1 MLHFG
6 MFVRNLPINRP
17 VQAFAWLFADVL
29 GRDLTMRKI
38 HRNAL
43 TVLILSSLAIAP
55 GYALAQDAGAVP
67 AQQDEVTDLQSVVVT
82 GEIQYRNRTETTAPE
97 LVYGQEFFAQFEP
110 VSVGDQLRR
119 VPGVAFT
126 SDIGES
132 DSPQLRGL
140 GQGYTQVLVN
150 GRPIP
155 GAGNDRTVFVDR
167 IPAEIIDRIEI
178 VRSPSADIDSQGVGG
193 TINIILKDGESL
205 PPGVIARVG
214 ATHDID
220 AGKTKGNASVSWS
233 GRNADETVFYSLTLD
248 AQERFNNKDTVQEVF
263 ESDSAG
269 FDAEVARR
277 GDGRRLAQFDNA
289 AQSQAIER
297 TEEQDSRDSRDLSF
311 NGDLTWKLSDDSQV
325 RFDAFYL
332 STDRK
337 EHQDVFNY
345 EGDGSIG
352 GLDLDN
358 PELEFED
365 SDIQQDSFGFGAEFQ
380 KRLSDVSKFSLQAAY
395 NNFTDNSVQDKFE
408 ETNED
413 LISKETIDAED
424 SEWSGSA
431 SYTRELSDRVEMKLG
446 LSGKIKE
453 RDYRLTVDDDLDDE
467 EEFTRNDGLFNYKE
481 RRLDAYAQFKWKLS
495 DAVTLETGLR
505 AESTKTEQDFRNEL
519 SEGGVLDETITGDAD
534 GSEFMLNP
542 SAHLQWKVTDNDQFR
557 VSVARTVRRPSI
569 DQVIPSYA
577 LESPG
582 DEDVTIGNPGLS
594 FESSWGLDVGYERRF
609 GGRGVFGVN
618 VFSRRISDLI
628 GLVNTGLGVDEIG
641 LDPDDFPGNLY
652 TFQNI
657 GDATTH
663 GIEFDLSTPLG
674 FMGLEETGIFANY
687 TRLWSDRDDP
697 AGADKIAIDYQPT
710 YVYNV
715 GITQNIPSWNA
726 SFGFSYQKQ
735 GESRFVTYGEIES
748 QVYDGNLEFFVEK
761 RLGDKWVLRLT
772 GNNLLDA
779 DSLQAESGFDGDNGA
794 DILANQAAYNVDAYE
809 IERENSS
816 PKWTLTL
823 RAVF

>member
-1 MLHFG
+1 M
-6 MFVRNLPINRP
+6 RN
-17 VQAFAWLFADVL
+17 
-29 GRDLTMRKI
+29 I

-43 TVLILSSLAIAP
+43 TALILSSLAIAP
-55 GYALAQDAGAVP
+55 GYALAQDADAAP
-67 AQQDEVTDLQSVVVT
+67 APQNDEVTDLQSVVVT

-214 ATHDID
+214 ATYNTD
-220 AGKTKGNASVSWS
+220 AGNTRGNGSVSWS
-233 GRNADETVFYSLTLD
+233 GRNEADTVFYSLTLD
-248 AQERFNNKDTVQEVF
+248 AQERYNNKDTVQEVF
-263 ESDSAG
+263 ESDSVG
-269 FDAEVARR
+269 FDEEVGRHGSGAGLAR
-277 GDGRRLAQFDNA
+277 FDDPEN
-289 AQSQAIER
+289 SSAIER

-311 NGDLTWKLSDDSQV
+311 NGDLTWKPTEDSSL

-337 EHQDVFNY
+337 EHQDTFNY
-345 EGDGSIG
+345 EGDGSVG
-352 GLDLDN
+352 GLDLEN

-365 SDIQQDSFGFGAEFQ
+365 TDIQQDSFGLGAEYQ
-380 KRLSDVSKFSLQAAY
+380 KQLSDVSKFSLQAAY
-395 NNFTDNSVQDKFE
+395 ASFTDDTVQDKFE

-413 LISKETIDAED
+413 LVSKETTDAED
-424 SEWSGSA
+424 AEWSASA
-431 SYTRELSDRVEMKLG
+431 SYTRELSDRVEMKVG
-446 LSGKIKE
+446 VSGKVKD
-453 RDYRLTVDDDLDDE
+453 RDYRLIVDDDLDDE
-467 EEFTRNDGLFNYKE
+467 EEFTRNDGRFQYKE

-495 DAVTLETGLR
+495 SAVTLETGLR
-505 AESTKTEQDFRNEL
+505 AESTKTEQDFQNEL
-519 SEGGVLDETITGDAD
+519 SEGGVLEETIVGDAD
-534 GSEFMLNP
+534 SSEFMLNP
-542 SAHLQWKVTDNDQFR
+542 SAHLQWKLTDNDQFR
-557 VSVARTVRRPSI
+557 VSLARTVRRPSI

-577 LESPG
+577 LESPA
-582 DEDVTIGNPGLS
+582 DEDVTIGNPDLS

-618 VFSRRISDLI
+618 VFTRRISDLI
-628 GLVNTGLGVDEIG
+628 GLVNTGLTVDEIG
-641 LDPDDFPGNLY
+641 LDPEDFPGNIY
-652 TFQNI
+652 TYQNI
-657 GDATTH
+657 GDAKTH
-663 GIEFDLSTPLG
+663 GVEFDLSTPLE
-674 FMGLEETGIFANY
+674 FMGMSETGVFANY

-697 AGADKIAIDYQPT
+697 AGGGKIEIDYQPK

-715 GITQNIPSWNA
+715 GVTQNLPTWNM

-748 QVYDGNLEFFVEK
+748 QKYDGNLEFFVEK
-761 RLGDKWVLRLT
+761 RLGDRWVLRLT

-779 DSLQAESGFDGDNGA
+779 DSLQAEAGFDGDNGA
-794 DILANQAAYNVDAYE
+794 EILANQAAYDVDAYE

-816 PKWTLTL
+816 PRWTLTL

>member
-1 MLHFG
+1 
-6 MFVRNLPINRP
+6 
-17 VQAFAWLFADVL
+17 
-29 GRDLTMRKI
+29 MRKI
-38 HRNAL
+38 HRNTL
-43 TVLILSSLAIAP
+43 TALILGQLAIVP
-55 GYALAQDAGAVP
+55 GHALAQDAEAPPATQAQEDQVTELGAVI
-67 AQQDEVTDLQSVVVT
+67 VT

-214 ATHDID
+214 ATYDVD
-220 AGKTKGNASVSWS
+220 AGKTRGNGSVSWS
-233 GRNADETVFYSLTLD
+233 GRNEADTVFYSLTLD
-248 AQERFNNKDTVQEVF
+248 AQERFNNKDVVQEVF
-263 ESDSAG
+263 ESDSVG
-269 FDAEVARR
+269 FDEEVARH
-277 GDGRRLAQFDNA
+277 GSGRSLARFDDPAN
-289 AQSQAIER
+289 SSAIER

-311 NGDLTWKLSDDSQV
+311 NGDVTWKPSEDSSL
-325 RFDAFYL
+325 RLDAFYL

-337 EHQDVFNY
+337 EHQDTINY
-345 EGDGSIG
+345 EGDGSVG
-352 GLDLDN
+352 GLALDD

-365 SDIQQDSFGFGAEFQ
+365 THIQQDSFGFSAEYQ
-380 KRLSDVSKFSLQAAY
+380 QQLSDVSKFNLQAGYAS
-395 NNFTDNSVQDKFE
+395 FTDDSVENKFE
-408 ETNED
+408 ETND
-413 LISKETIDAED
+413 DQVSRETTDAED
-424 SEWSGSA
+424 TEWSGSA
-431 SYTRELSDRVEMKLG
+431 SYTRELGDRVEMKLG
-446 LSGKIKE
+446 VSGKIKD
-453 RDYRLTVDDDLDDE
+453 RDYRLIVDDDLDDE
-467 EEFTRNDGLFNYKE
+467 EEYTRNDGSFQYKE
-481 RRLDAYAQFKWKLS
+481 RRLDAYAQFKWLLS

-505 AESTKTEQDFRNEL
+505 AESTKTEQDFRNDL
-519 SEGGVLDETITGDAD
+519 SEGGVLDETILGDAD

-542 SAHLQWKVTDNDQFR
+542 SAHLQWKLTEDDQIR
-557 VSVARTVRRPSI
+557 MSVARTVRRPSI
-569 DQVIPSYA
+569 EQIIPSYA
-577 LESPG
+577 LESPA
-582 DEDVTIGNPGLS
+582 DEDVTIGNPDLS

-618 VFSRRISDLI
+618 VFTRRISDLI
-628 GLVNTGLGVDEIG
+628 GLVNTGLPVDEIG
-641 LDPDDFPGNLY
+641 LDPEDFPGNLY
-652 TFQNI
+652 TYQNI
-657 GDATTH
+657 GDAKTH
-663 GIEFDLSTPLG
+663 GIEFDLSTPLE
-674 FMGLEETGIFANY
+674 FMGLDETGVFANY

-697 AGADKIAIDYQPT
+697 AGGSKIAIDYQPT

-715 GITQNIPSWNA
+715 GLTQNLPSWDM
-726 SFGFSYQKQ
+726 SFGFSYQEQ

-748 QVYDGNLEFFVEK
+748 QTYDGNLEFFVEK
-761 RLGDKWVLRLT
+761 RLGDRWVLRLT

-779 DSLQAESGFDGDNGA
+779 DSLQAEAGFDGDSGA
-794 DILANQAAYNVDAYE
+794 EILSNQAAYAVDAYE

-823 RAVF
+823 RGVF

>member
-1 MLHFG
+1 M
-6 MFVRNLPINRP
+6 RN
-17 VQAFAWLFADVL
+17 
-29 GRDLTMRKI
+29 I

-55 GYALAQDAGAVP
+55 GYALAQDADAAP
-67 AQQDEVTDLQSVVVT
+67 APQDDEVTDLQSVVVT

-220 AGKTKGNASVSWS
+220 AGKTRGNGSVSWS
-233 GRNADETVFYSLTLD
+233 GRNDAETMFYSLTLD
-248 AQERFNNKDTVQEVF
+248 AQERFNNKDVVEEVF
-263 ESDSAG
+263 ESDSVG
-269 FDAEVARR
+269 FDDEVARH
-277 GDGRRLAQFDNA
+277 GDGRRLVRYDNPG
-289 AQSQAIER
+289 QSVAVER
-297 TEEQDSRDSRDLSF
+297 VEEQDSRDSRDLSF
-311 NGDLTWKLSDDSQV
+311 NGDLTWKLSEDSSL
-325 RFDAFYL
+325 RLDAFYL
-332 STDRK
+332 STRRD
-337 EHQDVFNY
+337 EHQDTMIF
-345 EGDGSIG
+345 EGDGSEG

-358 PELEFED
+358 PELEFQD
-365 SDIQQDSFGFGAEFQ
+365 ADFNQDSFGFGAEY
-380 KRLSDVSKFSLQAAY
+380 KSRLSDTTSFDLQASYA
-395 NNFTDNSVQDKFE
+395 NFTDDSVEDSFE
-408 ETNED
+408 ETND
-413 LISKETIDAED
+413 NLV
-424 SEWSGSA
+424 
-431 SYTRELSDRVEMKLG
+431 TREAIDTDDTEWTAGAAVTWQLPGFANALGMKGAELKVG
-446 LSGKIKE
+446 MSGKAKD
-453 RDYRLTVDDDLDDE
+453 RDFRLVVDDDLDDDV
-467 EEFTRNDGLFNYKE
+467 EFTRNDGRFRYEE
-481 RRLDAYAQFKWKLS
+481 RRLDAYARLKWEIS
-495 DAVTLETGLR
+495 DALTLETGLR
-505 AESTKTEQDFRNEL
+505 AESTKTDQDFSNAL
-519 SEGGVLDETITGDAD
+519 SEGGVLDETIVGEAD

-542 SAHLQWKVTDNDQFR
+542 SAHLQWKLTDNDQFR
-557 VSVARTVRRPSI
+557 ISVARTVRRPSI

-582 DEDVTIGNPGLS
+582 DEDVTIGNPDLA

-618 VFSRRISDLI
+618 VFTRDISDLI

-652 TFQNI
+652 TFRNI
-657 GDATTH
+657 GDARTH
-663 GIEFDLSTPLG
+663 GIEFDLSTPLE
-674 FMGLEETGIFANY
+674 FMGLEETGVFANY

-697 AGADKIAIDYQPT
+697 AGGGEIEIDYQPK

-715 GITQNIPSWNA
+715 GITQNIPSWDM

-748 QVYDGNLEFFVEK
+748 QLYDGNLEFFVEK
-761 RLGDKWVLRLT
+761 RLGDSWVLRLT

-779 DSLQAESGFDGDNGA
+779 ESLQAEAGFDGDNGA
-794 DILANQAAYNVDAYE
+794 EILANQAAYDVDAFE
-809 IERENSS
+809 VEREESS

>member
-1 MLHFG
+1 
-6 MFVRNLPINRP
+6 
-17 VQAFAWLFADVL
+17 
-29 GRDLTMRKI
+29 MRKF
-38 HRNAL
+38 HRNTLSA
-43 TVLILSSLAIAP
+43 LILSSLAIAP
-55 GYALAQDAGAVP
+55 GYALAQDVP
-67 AQQDEVTDLQSVVVT
+67 PSPAEQAQVQQQGDVTDLQSVVVT

-132 DSPQLRGL
+132 DAPQLRGL
-140 GQGYTQVLVN
+140 GEGYTQVLVN

-214 ATHDID
+214 ATYNTD
-220 AGKTKGNASVSWS
+220 AGNTRGNGSVSWS
-233 GRNADETVFYSLTLD
+233 GRNDAETVFYSLTLD
-248 AQERFNNKDTVQEVF
+248 AQERYNNKDVVQEVF
-263 ESDSAG
+263 ESDSVG
-269 FDAEVARR
+269 FDEEAARR
-277 GDGRRLAQFDNA
+277 GSGASLARFDDPANSSA
-289 AQSQAIER
+289 VER

-311 NGDLTWKLSDDSQV
+311 NGDLTWKLSDDSTL
-325 RFDAFYL
+325 RFDSFYL

-337 EHQDVFNY
+337 EHQDTINY
-345 EGDGSIG
+345 EGDGSVG
-352 GLDLDN
+352 GLELDN

-365 SDIQQDSFGFGAEFQ
+365 TSIKQNSFGFGAEFKKQ
-380 KRLSDVSKFSLQAAY
+380 LSDVSKFSLQVAY
-395 NNFTDNSVQDKFE
+395 AGFDDDEVQNKFE

-413 LISKETIDAED
+413 LVSVETTDAQD
-424 SEWSGSA
+424 TEWSGSA
-431 SYTRELSDRVEMKLG
+431 SYTRELSDRVEMKIG
-446 LSGKIKE
+446 VSGKIKD

-467 EEFTRNDGLFNYKE
+467 EEYTRNDGRFQYKE
-481 RRLDAYAQFKWKLS
+481 KRLDAYAQFKWKLS
-495 DAVTLETGLR
+495 DAVTVETGLR
-505 AESTKTEQDFRNEL
+505 AESTRTEQDFRTDL
-519 SEGGVLDETITGDAD
+519 SEGGVLDETIVGDAD
-534 GSEFMLNP
+534 SKEFMLNP
-542 SAHLQWKVTDNDQFR
+542 SAHLQWKLTDNDQFR
-557 VSVARTVRRPSI
+557 VSLARTVRRPSI
-569 DQVIPSYA
+569 EQIIPSYE
-577 LESPG
+577 LEAPA
-582 DEDVTIGNPGLS
+582 DEDVTIGNPDLS
-594 FESSWGLDVGYERRF
+594 IESSWGLDVGYERRF

-628 GLVNTGLGVDEIG
+628 ALVNTGLPVDEIG

-652 TFQNI
+652 TYQNV
-657 GDATTH
+657 GDARTH
-663 GIEFDLSTPLG
+663 GVEFDLSTPLG
-674 FMGLEETGIFANY
+674 FLGLEETGVFANY
-687 TRLWSDRDDP
+687 TRMWSDRDGP
-697 AGADKIAIDYQPT
+697 AGGKVTIDHQPN

-715 GITQNIPSWNA
+715 GITQNLPSWDM

-735 GESRFVTYGEIES
+735 GEAIYTTYGEIEN
-748 QVYDGNLEFFVEK
+748 QKYDGNLEFFVEK

-779 DSLQAESGFDGDNGA
+779 DSLQAETHFDGDNGA
-794 DILANQAAYNVDAYE
+794 EIIANQAAYNVDGYE

>member
-1 MLHFG
+1 M
-6 MFVRNLPINRP
+6 RN
-17 VQAFAWLFADVL
+17 F
-29 GRDLTMRKI
+29 
-38 HRNAL
+38 HRNTL
-43 TVLILSSLAIAP
+43 TALILSSLAIAP
-55 GYALAQDAGAVP
+55 GYALAQVVP
-67 AQQDEVTDLQSVVVT
+67 PLPAEQEGEVTDLQSVVVT

-214 ATHDID
+214 ATYNTD
-220 AGKTKGNASVSWS
+220 AGNTRGNGSVSWS
-233 GRNADETVFYSLTLD
+233 GRNEAETVFYSLTLD
-248 AQERFNNKDTVQEVF
+248 AQERYNNKDTVQEVF
-263 ESDSAG
+263 ESDSVG
-269 FDAEVARR
+269 FDDEVARH
-277 GDGRRLAQFDNA
+277 GSGAGLAHFDDPEN
-289 AQSQAIER
+289 SSAIER

-311 NGDLTWKLSDDSQV
+311 NGDLTWKVSEDSSL
-325 RFDAFYL
+325 RLDAFYL

-337 EHQDVFNY
+337 EHQDTLNF
-345 EGDGSIG
+345 EGDGSVG
-352 GLDLDN
+352 GLDLEN

-365 SDIQQDSFGFGAEFQ
+365 TDIQQDSFGFGAEFQ
-380 KRLSDVSKFSLQAAY
+380 KQLSDVSKFSLQAAY
-395 NNFTDNSVQDKFE
+395 ASFTDDSVQDKFE

-413 LISKETIDAED
+413 LVSKETTDAED
-424 SEWSGSA
+424 TEWSGTA

-446 LSGKIKE
+446 LSGKIKD
-453 RDYRLTVDDDLDDE
+453 RDYRLVVDDDLDDE
-467 EEFTRNDGLFNYKE
+467 EEFTRNDGRFQYKE
-481 RRLDAYAQFKWKLS
+481 RRLDAYAQFKWKLT

-505 AESTKTEQDFRNEL
+505 AESTKTEQDFRNDL
-519 SEGGVLDETITGDAD
+519 SEGGVLDETIVGDAD
-534 GSEFMLNP
+534 SSEFMLNP
-542 SAHLQWKVTDNDQFR
+542 SAHLQWKLTDNDQFR
-557 VSVARTVRRPSI
+557 VSLARTVRRPSI
-569 DQVIPSYA
+569 DQVIPSYT
-577 LESPG
+577 LESPA
-582 DEDVTIGNPGLS
+582 DEDVTIGNPDLS

-628 GLVNTGLGVDEIG
+628 GLVNTGESVDTIG
-641 LDPDDFPGNLY
+641 LDPEDFPGNVY
-652 TFQNI
+652 TYRNI
-657 GDATTH
+657 GDASTH
-663 GIEFDLSTPLG
+663 GIEFDLSTPLE
-674 FMGLEETGIFANY
+674 FMGLAETGVFANF
-687 TRLWSDRDDP
+687 TRMWSDRDDP
-697 AGADKIAIDYQPT
+697 AGGGEIEIDYQPK
-710 YVYNV
+710 YIYNV
-715 GITQNIPSWNA
+715 GITQNIPTWDM

-748 QVYDGNLEFFVEK
+748 QKYDGNLEFFVEK
-761 RLGDKWVLRLT
+761 RLGDRWVLRLT

-779 DSLQAESGFDGDNGA
+779 DSLQAEAGFDGDNGA
-794 DILANQAAYNVDAYE
+794 EILANQAAYDVDAYE

-816 PKWTLTL
+816 
-823 RAVF
+823 

>member
-1 MLHFG
+1 
-6 MFVRNLPINRP
+6 
-17 VQAFAWLFADVL
+17 
-29 GRDLTMRKI
+29 MRKI
-38 HRNAL
+38 HKNAL
-43 TVLILSSLAIAP
+43 TALILSNLAIMP
-55 GYALAQDAGAVP
+55 GYALAQEVP
-67 AQQDEVTDLQSVVVT
+67 SPPIEQEQDVTDLQSIVVT

-214 ATHDID
+214 ATYNVD
-220 AGKTKGNASVSWS
+220 AGNTRGNGSVSWS
-233 GRNADETVFYSLTLD
+233 GRNDADTVFYSLTLD
-248 AQERFNNKDTVQEVF
+248 AQERFNNKDVTEEVF
-263 ESDSAG
+263 ESDSVG
-269 FDAEVARR
+269 FDDEVARH
-277 GDGRRLAQFDNA
+277 GDGRRLVRYDDPS
-289 AQSQAIER
+289 QSVAVER
-297 TEEQDSRDSRDLSF
+297 VEEQDSRDSRDLSF
-311 NGDLTWKLSDDSQV
+311 NGDVTWKISEDSSL
-325 RFDAFYL
+325 RLDAFVL
-332 STDRK
+332 STSRD
-337 EHQDVFNY
+337 EHQDTQIY
-345 EGDGSIG
+345 EGDGSVG

-358 PELEFED
+358 PELEFQD
-365 SDIQQDSFGFGAEFQ
+365 ADFNQDSFGFGAEY
-380 KRLSDVSKFSLQAAY
+380 KATLSDVSRFDLQASYAK
-395 NNFTDNSVQDKFE
+395 FTDDSVEDTFE
-408 ETNED
+408 ETNDNLVNREA
-413 LISKETIDAED
+413 IDAED
-424 SEWSGSA
+424 GEWTGGI
-431 SYTRELSDRVEMKLG
+431 SYTRQLPGLAKSIGINDVEMKVG
-446 LSGKIKE
+446 LSGKVKD
-453 RDYRLTVDDDLDDE
+453 RDYRLTIDDDLDDE
-467 EEFTRNDGLFNYKE
+467 EEFTRNDGRFQYKE

-505 AESTKTEQDFRNEL
+505 AESTKTEQDFRNDL
-519 SEGGVLDETITGDAD
+519 SEGGVLDETIVGDAD
-534 GSEFMLNP
+534 SSEFMLNP

-577 LESPG
+577 LESPA
-582 DEDVTIGNPGLS
+582 DEDVTVGNPDLS

-618 VFSRRISDLI
+618 VFTRRISDLI
-628 GLVNTGLGVDEIG
+628 GLVNTGLAVDEIG
-641 LDPDDFPGNLY
+641 LDPEDFPGSLY
-652 TFQNI
+652 TYQNI
-657 GDATTH
+657 GDAKTH

-674 FMGLEETGIFANY
+674 FMGLEETGVFANY
-687 TRLWSDRDDP
+687 TRMWSDRDDP
-697 AGADKIAIDYQPT
+697 AGGGKIAIDYQPD

-715 GITQNIPSWNA
+715 GITQNLPSWDM

-748 QVYDGNLEFFVEK
+748 QIYDGNLEFFVEK
-761 RLGDKWVLRLT
+761 RLGDRWVLRLT

-779 DSLQAESGFDGDNGA
+779 DSLQAEAGFDGDNGA
-794 DILANQAAYNVDAYE
+794 EILSNQAAYDVDAYE
-809 IERENSS
+809 VERENSS
-816 PKWTLTL
+816 PRWTLTL

>member
-1 MLHFG
+1 M
-6 MFVRNLPINRP
+6 RN
-17 VQAFAWLFADVL
+17 F
-29 GRDLTMRKI
+29 
-38 HRNAL
+38 HRNTL
-43 TVLILSSLAIAP
+43 TALILSSLAIAP
-55 GYALAQDAGAVP
+55 GYALAQVVQPLP
-67 AQQDEVTDLQSVVVT
+67 AEEEGEVTDLQSVVVT

-214 ATHDID
+214 ATYNTD
-220 AGKTKGNASVSWS
+220 AGNTRGNGSVSWS
-233 GRNADETVFYSLTLD
+233 GRSEDEKVFYSLTLD
-248 AQERFNNKDTVQEVF
+248 AQERYNNKDTVQEVF
-263 ESDSAG
+263 ESDSVG
-269 FDAEVARR
+269 FDEEVARH
-277 GDGRRLAQFDNA
+277 GSGASLAHFDEPQN
-289 AQSQAIER
+289 SSAIER

-311 NGDLTWKLSDDSQV
+311 NGDLTWKMTEDSSL
-325 RFDAFYL
+325 RLDAFYL

-337 EHQDVFNY
+337 EHQDTFNY
-345 EGDGSIG
+345 EGDGSVG
-352 GLDLDN
+352 GLDLEN

-365 SDIQQDSFGFGAEFQ
+365 TDIQQDSFGFGAEYQ
-380 KRLSDVSKFSLQAAY
+380 KQLSDVSKLSLQAAY
-395 NNFTDNSVQDKFE
+395 ASFTDDTVEDKFE

-413 LISKETIDAED
+413 LVSKETTDAED
-424 SEWSGSA
+424 TEWSGSA
-431 SYTRELSDRVEMKLG
+431 SYTRELSDSVQMKLG
-446 LSGKIKE
+446 VSGKLKD

-467 EEFTRNDGLFNYKE
+467 EEFTRNDGRFKYKE

-495 DAVTLETGLR
+495 SAVTLETGLR
-505 AESTKTEQDFRNEL
+505 AESTKTEQDFQNEL
-519 SEGGVLDETITGDAD
+519 SEGGVLDETIVGDAD
-534 GSEFMLNP
+534 SSEFMLNP
-542 SAHLQWKVTDNDQFR
+542 SAHLQWKLTDNDQFR
-557 VSVARTVRRPSI
+557 ISVARTVRRPSI
-569 DQVIPSYA
+569 DQIIPSYA

-582 DEDVTIGNPGLS
+582 DEDVTIGNPDLA

-618 VFSRRISDLI
+618 VFSRSISDLI
-628 GLVNTGLGVDEIG
+628 GLVNTGLTVDEIG
-641 LDPDDFPGNLY
+641 LDPEDYPGNLY
-652 TFQNI
+652 TYQNL
-657 GDATTH
+657 GDAKTH

-674 FMGLEETGIFANY
+674 FMGLEETGVFANY

-697 AGADKIAIDYQPT
+697 AGGGKIEIDYQPK

-715 GITQNIPSWNA
+715 GITQNIPTWDM

-748 QVYDGNLEFFVEK
+748 QKYDGNLEFFVEK
-761 RLGDKWVLRLT
+761 RLGDRWVLRLT

-779 DSLQAESGFDGDNGA
+779 DSLQAEAGFDGDNGA
-794 DILANQAAYNVDAYE
+794 EILANQAAYDVDAYE

>member
-1 MLHFG
+1 
-6 MFVRNLPINRP
+6 
-17 VQAFAWLFADVL
+17 
-29 GRDLTMRKI
+29 MRTI

-43 TVLILSSLAIAP
+43 TALILSALATAP
-55 GYALAQDAGAVP
+55 GHALAQDATAAP
-67 AQQDEVTDLQSVVVT
+67 APQDDEVTDLQSVVVT

-214 ATHDID
+214 ATYDVD
-220 AGKTKGNASVSWS
+220 AGKTRGNGSVSWS
-233 GRNADETVFYSLTLD
+233 GRNDADTVFYSLTLD
-248 AQERFNNKDTVQEVF
+248 AQERFNNKDVVEEVF
-263 ESDSAG
+263 ESDSVG
-269 FDAEVARR
+269 FDDEVARH
-277 GDGRRLAQFDNA
+277 GDGRRLVQYDNPG
-289 AQSQAIER
+289 QSVAVER
-297 TEEQDSRDSRDLSF
+297 VEEQDSRDSRDLSF
-311 NGDLTWKLSDDSQV
+311 NGDVTWKISEDSSL
-325 RFDAFYL
+325 RLDAFVL
-332 STDRK
+332 STSRD
-337 EHQDVFNY
+337 EHQDTQVY
-345 EGDGSIG
+345 EGDGSVG

-358 PELEFED
+358 PELEFQD
-365 SDIQQDSFGFGAEFQ
+365 ADFNQDSFGFGAEYQ
-380 KRLSDVSKFSLQAAY
+380 RTLSEVSKFDLQASY
-395 NNFTDNSVQDKFE
+395 SNFTDDSVEATFE
-408 ETNED
+408 ETNDNLVTREA
-413 LISKETIDAED
+413 IDADD
-424 SEWSGSA
+424 SEWTGGI
-431 SYTRELSDRVEMKLG
+431 SYTRQLPGFAKSMGINNVEMKVG
-446 LSGKIKE
+446 LSGKMKD

-467 EEFTRNDGLFNYKE
+467 EEFTRNDGRFHYEE
-481 RRLDAYAQFKWKLS
+481 RRLDAYARLKWEIN

-505 AESTKTEQDFRNEL
+505 AESTETEQDFSNEL
-519 SEGGVLDETITGDAD
+519 SEGGVLDETIVGDAD
-534 GSEFMLNP
+534 GSEFMWNP
-542 SAHLQWKVTDNDQFR
+542 SAHLQWKLTDNDQLRF
-557 VSVARTVRRPSI
+557 SVARTVRRPGI
-569 DQVIPSYA
+569 DQLIPSYA

-582 DEDVTIGNPGLS
+582 DEDVTIGNPDLA
-594 FESSWGLDVGYERRF
+594 FESSWGLDLGYERRF

-618 VFSRRISDLI
+618 VFTRDISDLI

-641 LDPDDFPGNLY
+641 LDPEDFPGNLY
-652 TFQNI
+652 TFRNI
-657 GDATTH
+657 GDAKTH
-663 GIEFDLSTPLG
+663 GIEFDLSTPLD
-674 FMGLEETGIFANY
+674 FIGLEETGVFANY
-687 TRLWSDRDDP
+687 TRLWSDRDNP
-697 AGADKIAIDYQPT
+697 AGGGEIEIDYQPK

-715 GITQNIPSWNA
+715 GITQNIPSWDM

-748 QVYDGNLEFFVEK
+748 QLYDGNLEFFVEK
-761 RLGDKWVLRLT
+761 RLGDSWVLRLT

-779 DSLQAESGFDGDNGA
+779 ESLQAEAGFDGDNGA
-794 DILANQAAYNVDAYE
+794 EILANQAAYDVDAFE
-809 IERENSS
+809 VEREESS